1 MIDPRRFDDLARR
14 IQASLPPGL
23 DGVREDV
30 TRNIRA
36 IIAAGIARMDLVE
49 REEFDVQS
57 AVLARTREKL
67 ETLERRVRQ
76 LEASLEEPGPA
87 RKSRLRKTVTSD
99 AHAADRPQRR
109 VAGPDTGA
117 PPQIGIRRRGFR
129 LGAERHDA
137 RQEPRLRFERL
148 HVRIPARRAPRL
160 GPTDV
165 RSPRRMYDRAPR

>member
-1 MIDPRRFDDLARR
+1 MTRFPDSPAARVGEAAGAVEEMTEMIDPRKFDDLARR

-23 DGVREDV
+23 DEVREDV

-76 LEASLEEPGPA
+76 LEGRLE
-87 RKSRLRKTVTSD
+87 TSD
-99 AHAADRPQRR
+99 
-109 VAGPDTGA
+109 
-117 PPQIGIRRRGFR
+117 
-129 LGAERHDA
+129 HD
-137 RQEPRLRFERL
+137 
-148 HVRIPARRAPRL
+148 
-160 GPTDV
+160 PT
-165 RSPRRMYDRAPR
+165 

>member
-14 IQASLPPGL
+14 IQASLAPGL

-49 REEFDVQS
+49 REDFDVQS

-76 LEASLEEPGPA
+76 LEESA
-87 RKSRLRKTVTSD
+87 RGD
-99 AHAADRPQRR
+99 AGADRSTS
-109 VAGPDTGA
+109 PDAA
-117 PPQIGIRRRGFR
+117 PDGDG
-129 LGAERHDA
+129 
-137 RQEPRLRFERL
+137 
-148 HVRIPARRAPRL
+148 
-160 GPTDV
+160 
-165 RSPRRMYDRAPR
+165 RSA